1 MKEFNKDYLN
11 VIKNINEKF
20 KHFDG
25 YYNEEYIRFL
35 ENNPIHVKIRK
46 KRDGDNMACGKGKKK
61 K

>member
-11 VIKNINEKF
+11 IIKNK
-20 KHFDG
+20 KHDSVDG
-25 YYNEEYIRFL
+25 YYNEKYIRFL

-46 KRDGDNMACGKGKKK
+46 KKDGDNMACGKGKKK